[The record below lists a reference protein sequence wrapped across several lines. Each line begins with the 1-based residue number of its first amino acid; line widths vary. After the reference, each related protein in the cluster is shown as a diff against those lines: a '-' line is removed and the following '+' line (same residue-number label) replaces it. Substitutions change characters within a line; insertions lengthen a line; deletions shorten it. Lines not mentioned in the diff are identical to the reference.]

1 MVITVTTK
9 MLMKKKK
16 NFNFNNG
23 DEIVDPHQD
32 DEEGRQVFCQGA
44 SLCRPPPTK
53 WTPINGLESFF
64 MLGSLFLPK
73 FRALCFANNTESLFK
88 GDL

>member
-1 MVITVTTK
+1 MTVITVTTT

-32 DEEGRQVFCQGA
+32 DEEGRLVFCQGT

-64 MLGSLFLPK
+64 MLGSLF
-73 FRALCFANNTESLFK
+73 FAKIPSLMFCK
-88 GDL
+88 QH

>member
-1 MVITVTTK
+1 MTVITVTTT

-32 DEEGRQVFCQGA
+32 DEEGRLVFCPGA
-44 SLCRPPPTK
+44 SLCRPPPKK
-53 WTPINGLESFF
+53 WPPINGLESFF
-64 MLGSLFLPK
+64 MQPHF
-73 FRALCFANNTESLFK
+73 FAKIQGLVFNK
-88 GDL
+88 KH